1 MPERRTET
9 FGDVIRELQGSL
21 TQRKFADLAAGVSNA
36 YVNDWLQNRVPRLKT
51 LVQVADAL
59 ESAGR
64 LTPSQRARLFTA
76 AGYVDPRPA
85 STGAEAGLGPV
96 DLKSF
101 FTNRIG
107 NESPFDRLLR
117 LFGELVKW
125 AEEQQLPKPVLDSGF
140 FGGWDTLTDADVDDY
155 IERLRD
161 EAIRAGKRRERG

>member
-1 MPERRTET
+1 M
-9 FGDVIRELQGSL
+9 
-21 TQRKFADLAAGVSNA
+21 
-36 YVNDWLQNRVPRLKT
+36 
-51 LVQVADAL
+51 
-59 ESAGR
+59 
-64 LTPSQRARLFTA
+64 
-76 AGYVDPRPA
+76 
-85 STGAEAGLGPV
+85 

-140 FGGWDTLTDADVDDY
+140 FGGWDSLTDADVDDY

-161 EAIRAGKRRERG
+161 EAIRKGKRKERG